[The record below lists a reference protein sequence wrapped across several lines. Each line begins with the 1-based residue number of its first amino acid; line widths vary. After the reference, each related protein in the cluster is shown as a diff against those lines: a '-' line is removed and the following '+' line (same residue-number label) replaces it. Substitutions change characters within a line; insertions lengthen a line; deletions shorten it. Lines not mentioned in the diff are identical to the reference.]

1 MNSHTFP
8 LLRLLADGHF
18 HSGEALGRS
27 LGLTRAAIWNAV
39 KQAEELGVEIFSVR
53 GKGYKLAQPVD
64 FLEQKTIA
72 QLAGTDFAVEVLS
85 SSPST
90 NTHLMQRAAQG
101 APSGSCVAAEL
112 QTAGRGRR
120 GRAWFSGLGNGLTF
134 SLLWRF
140 GMGAGSLGGLSLV
153 AGVALVRALEELGL
167 SGIQLKWPNDLLY
180 EGRKL
185 AGILIE
191 LQGEMQ
197 GPTTAVI
204 GIGLNLRLPE
214 AARRQIDQP
223 VADLAEIGAL
233 PARSVILATLLRHLG
248 QVFRQFEQ
256 EGFLP
261 LREEWQSRHS
271 FHGHA
276 VKLLLPDG
284 STKPAV
290 INGVAEDGTLLA
302 DAGQGNQRFSSAE
315 ISVRGQE

>member
-8 LLRLLADGHF
+8 LLRLLSDGRF

-39 KQAEELGVEIFSVR
+39 KHAEELGVEIFSVR

-64 FLEQKTIA
+64 FLDAATIRQQLNA
-72 QLAGTDFAVEVLS
+72 QFDLHVLET
-85 SSPST
+85 SPST
-90 NTHLMQRAAQG
+90 NTTLMQLAAQG
-101 APSGSCVAAEL
+101 AKSGTCVATEL

-120 GRAWFSGLGNGLTF
+120 GRTWVSGLGSGLTF

-140 GMGAGSLGGLSLV
+140 NAGAGGLGGLSLA
-153 AGVALVRALEELGL
+153 AGIALVHALEELGF
-167 SGIQLKWPNDLLY
+167 SGIKLKWPNDLLF

-214 AARRQIDQP
+214 AAHSSIGQP
-223 VADLAEIGAL
+223 AADLAEINTLPSRNLILSAL
-233 PARSVILATLLRHLG
+233 LHHLG
-248 QVFRQFEQ
+248 LVLRQFEQ
-256 EGFLP
+256 QGFMTM
-261 LREEWQSRHS
+261 REEWQSRHA
-271 FHGHA
+271 FHGQA

-284 STKPAV
+284 TEKTATV
-290 INGVAEDGTLLA
+290 TGVAEDGTLLA
-302 DAGQGNQRFSSAE
+302 NAGQGEQRFTSAE
-315 ISVRGQE
+315 ISLRGQQ

>member
-64 FLEQKTIA
+64 FLEQKIIA
-72 QLAGTDFAVEVLS
+72 ELVGNDFAVEVLP

-101 APSGSCVAAEL
+101 AASGSCVAAEL

-120 GRAWFSGLGNGLTF
+120 GRTWFSGLGNGLTF

-153 AGVALVRALEELGL
+153 AGVALVRALEELGFA
-167 SGIQLKWPNDLLY
+167 GIQLKWPNDLLF

-204 GIGLNLRLPE
+204 GIGLNLHLPDS
-214 AARRQIDQP
+214 ARSSIDQP

-233 PARSVILATLLRHLG
+233 PSRSVILATLLRHLG
-248 QVFRQFEQ
+248 QVFHQFEQ
-256 EGFLP
+256 EGFPP
-261 LREEWQSRHS
+261 LREEWQSRHA

-284 STKPAV
+284 SIRPAV
-290 INGVAEDGTLLA
+290 IHGVAEDGTLLA

-315 ISVRGQE
+315 ISLRGQE

>member
-1 MNSHTFP
+1 MNAHTFP

-39 KQAEELGVEIFSVR
+39 KHAEVLGVEIFSVR

-64 FLEQKTIA
+64 FLDQKTIA
-72 QLAGTDFAVEVLS
+72 QLAGNDFAIEVLS

-101 APSGSCVAAEL
+101 APGGTCVATEL

-120 GRAWFSGLGNGLTF
+120 GRIWVSGLGNGLTF

-140 GMGAGSLGGLSLV
+140 GMGAGSLGGLSLA
-153 AGVALVRALEELGL
+153 AGVALARALEELGFG
-167 SGIQLKWPNDLLY
+167 GIQLKWPNDLLF

-204 GIGLNLRLPE
+204 GIGLNLRLPQ
-214 AARRQIDQP
+214 AARNGIDQP

-233 PARSVILATLLRHLG
+233 PSRSVILASLLRHLG
-248 QVFRQFEQ
+248 QVFRQFGQ

-261 LREEWQSRHS
+261 LREEWQSRHA
-271 FHGHA
+271 FHGQA

-284 STKPAV
+284 SAKSAL

-315 ISVRGQE
+315 ISLRGQE

>member
-1 MNSHTFP
+1 MNAHTFP
-8 LLRLLADGHF
+8 LLRLLADGRF

-39 KQAEELGVEIFSVR
+39 KHAEALGVEIFSVR

-64 FLEQKTIA
+64 FLDQKTIT
-72 QLAGTDFAVEVLS
+72 QLAGNDFAVEVLP

-90 NTHLMQRAAQG
+90 NTTLMALAAQG
-101 APSGSCVAAEL
+101 AMSGTCVVTEL

-120 GRAWFSGLGNGLTF
+120 GRTWVSGLGDGLTF

-140 GMGAGSLGGLSLV
+140 NAGAGSLGGLSLV
-153 AGVALVRALEELGL
+153 AGIALARALEELDF
-167 SGIQLKWPNDLLY
+167 SGIKLKWPNDLLF

-191 LQGEMQ
+191 LQGEML

-204 GIGLNLRLPE
+204 GIGLNLNLPK
-214 AARRQIDQP
+214 AAHTSIGQP
-223 VADLAEIGAL
+223 AADLAEISAL
-233 PARSVILATLLRHLG
+233 PPRNLILSALLRHLG
-248 QVFRQFEQ
+248 QMLRQFEQ
-256 EGFLP
+256 QGFTAM
-261 LREEWQSRHS
+261 REEWQSRHA

-284 STKPAV
+284 TEKTATV
-290 INGVAEDGTLLA
+290 TGVAEDGALLA
-302 DAGQGNQRFSSAE
+302 NAGQGEQRFTSAE
-315 ISVRGQE
+315 ISLRGQP